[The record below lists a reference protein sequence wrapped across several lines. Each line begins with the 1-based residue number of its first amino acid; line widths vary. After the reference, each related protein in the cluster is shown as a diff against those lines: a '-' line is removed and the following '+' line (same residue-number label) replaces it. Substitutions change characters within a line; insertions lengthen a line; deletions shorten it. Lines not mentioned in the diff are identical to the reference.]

1 MFNSSTINLQNLQKK
16 LFKVAYKMIGEIA
29 ASEDIVQDTLAIY
42 LTKKKKDE
50 LTHVKDL
57 QKYLIKTT
65 TTRSINYLNKV
76 KKERANYFGVWLP
89 EPILHESE
97 NIDFQLDLAFGLTF
111 LLSRFNPKERAV
123 FILKN
128 AFDLTFKEMG
138 EMLELKEAT
147 CRKIYQRLKAK
158 LTKKAV
164 ENTID
169 KTTKEQL
176 IKAFLAVGQEKG
188 LQQLINLLKEDIVIY
203 SDGGGKIAA
212 AKVPLVG
219 QKVCSMFLL
228 GLFKKHRNTLIPNY
242 TVVNGEPAME
252 LKTLGNKLDTVIYFS
267 LNDGQI
273 ETIYM
278 IRNPDKLNAQASL

>member
-16 LFKVAYKMIGEIA
+16 LFKVAYKMIGETA

-42 LTKKKKDE
+42 LNKEKKNE
-50 LTHVKDL
+50 LAHVQDL
-57 QKYLIKTT
+57 QKYLIKTV

-76 KKERANYFGVWLP
+76 KKERTNYFGIWLP
-89 EPILHESE
+89 EPILQETQ
-97 NIDFQLDLAFGLTF
+97 NIDFQLDLAYGLTF

-128 AFDLTFKEMG
+128 AFDMTFKEIG

-147 CRKIYQRLKAK
+147 CRKIYQRLKGK
-158 LTKKAV
+158 LTKKVV
-164 ENTID
+164 ENTTD

-188 LQQLINLLKEDIVIY
+188 LQQLIALLKEDIVIY

-219 QKVCSMFLL
+219 QEICSKFLL
-228 GLFKKHRNTLIPNY
+228 GLFKKHGNTLIPTY

-252 LKTLGNKLDTVIYFS
+252 LKTLDGKLDTVIYFS
-267 LNDGQI
+267 LVDGQI

-278 IRNPDKLNAQASL
+278 IRNPDKLNA